1 MKDTFRKSMSK
12 TLVGIVVSTIVLG
25 NQVEDVQAQENG
37 DTLLRNAI
45 YKNMK
50 RDSVSKNIFVNDEKE
65 NASELVRVIVEVEAP
80 AAAEVAGSAKASG
93 QQINAAKS
101 AQLPVMGEVKKII
114 GTDIK
119 NSFGN
124 LVNGFSIE
132 VRRGELEKIE
142 NLPGVKNV
150 TEVKK
155 YNVDMN
161 SAKELTQA
169 ENVWKDYGY
178 QGEGMLIS
186 IIDTGIDHTHKDMRL
201 DQDGKDKAKLSK
213 SAAEEKIK
221 TLGKGTYLSEKVP
234 FGYNYADKNNTAKDN
249 TDSMHGMHVAGIAAA
264 NGSDE
269 EIKAGSAVD
278 GVAPDAQLLAMKVFS
293 NGPLSAGAYSDDI
306 VAAIEDS
313 VTLGADVINMSL
325 GSSSGFMDSEDP
337 QQIAIERATN
347 AGVSVVVS
355 AGNSQYSTAPYKFN
369 SMTDIGIVGSP
380 GVAKDTLQVAN
391 FENNS
396 ITSPALTLNVDGA
409 KAGMFGYSQSDAP
422 VYTAFKPDQQLEV
435 VLCGYG
441 APGDFDGKDVKGK
454 IALIERGGAK
464 SAGFVEKKELARQAG
479 AAGVIVYNNV
489 RDTKAEEESYISM
502 AANPNGTIPGLFIK
516 RSSGLAI
523 KGAIDAGKTV
533 RLTFG
538 AETISEANSG
548 AGDFDSS
555 TSWGVTPSLDFK
567 PEISAP
573 GGDIYSTVNDN
584 KYETMSG
591 TSMAAPHATGGQ
603 ALIIQGIKKNNPS
616 IKGRDLS
623 RLARFTA
630 INTAEVKMNKF
641 DPTTP
646 YSPRRQGAGMMQ
658 IENAIKNN
666 VILTYKKDGNAVTA
680 LKEIGKT
687 TTFELELENLG
698 DKPVTY
704 DVESLGV
711 LTDQSDS
718 ISSMHY
724 VEKIN
729 QASVKF
735 DVSKVTVPA
744 KGKAMVKATLD
755 VADGVSTERFLEG
768 FIKFNTADAPDLVMP
783 YIGYYGDWSKE
794 EILNIPMWETS
805 TKDHHLY
812 LTDANKRALKST
824 VVTQVTEGDKVYTSY
839 LGYDGVTGKYN
850 EPKIDKNT
858 IAISP
863 NGDKQGDV
871 IIPSLYHLRNAKNTV
886 VVVLD
891 KDGKELGEVA
901 KQSNIRKRE
910 YAKNPSRATL
920 MDLTWDGS
928 IYNKSTGKNEILPEG
943 QYTIDIRSSVDLPNA
958 KPQSFIVPVKID
970 LTAPKIEIKDVTKV
984 SGNTYKLQWTME
996 DIQSNLE
1003 VGGATIFV
1011 DGKEV
1016 AVDWKKVNVENGVY
1030 SYDLDLTSGALEITV
1045 GALDRAQ
1052 NLGVASKKVMINLPP
1067 AKVTFETAATGEF
1080 VSDSAETYV
1089 IKGKLNRP
1097 VKEFTIGGENVVLKD
1112 DLSFAHEVKL
1122 KQGMNQI
1129 GVYIKDFDD
1138 KVIAEYAIKGECD
1151 TISPVINLDVANV
1164 DNDKNTL
1171 TIAPN
1176 QKKINIKGKVSDNT
1190 FGYKFYIN
1198 GDALINVSNSVAGI
1212 EYNERTFEKELDVKE
1227 GDIVQIKAVDL
1238 YGHETIKN
1246 LKVEIDNV
1254 APAITIS
1261 GVEDGKV
1268 YENSVTPEITV
1279 DDSKAIVELKLNGE
1293 SYVKGTEIKKSG
1305 KYELQ
1310 VSATDAVGNKSEKVV
1325 KFEIKEKAAN
1335 NTGGAN
1341 NGGTTSGG
1349 NTATT
1354 TGGTSN
1360 GTVTAGIPQAGAAMG
1375 ATNTIAVGTILSV
1388 IGGAIFTLF
1397 RRKQK

>member
-25 NQVEDVQAQENG
+25 NQVEDVQAKENG
-37 DTLLRNAI
+37 ETLLRNAI

-50 RDSVSKNIFVNDEKE
+50 KDSVSKDIFVNDEKE
-65 NASELVRVIVEVEAP
+65 NVSELIRVIVEVEAP
-80 AAAEVAGSAKASG
+80 AAAEVAGNAKASG
-93 QQINAAKS
+93 QQINVAKS

-132 VRRGELEKIE
+132 VRRGELEKIK

-155 YNVDMN
+155 YYVDMN

-201 DQDGKDKAKLSK
+201 DQDGKDKVKLSK
-213 SAAEEKIK
+213 SAVEEKIK

-234 FGYNYADKNNTAKDN
+234 FGYNYADKNNTAKDS

-269 EIKAGSAVD
+269 EVKTGSAVD

-293 NGPLSAGAYSDDI
+293 NGPLSKSAFSDDI

-355 AGNSQYSTAPYKFN
+355 AGNSQYSTAPNKFN

-391 FENNS
+391 FENNK
-396 ITSPALTLNVDGA
+396 ITLADTVYLKSGDTLLGKCGFT
-409 KAGMFGYSQSDAP
+409 KAGVDVYSKLNGKEYDVVDCGRANDGS
-422 VYTAFKPDQQLEV
+422 AFQ
-435 VLCGYG
+435 
-441 APGDFDGKDVKGK
+441 GKDVKGK
-454 IALIERGGAK
+454 IALIERGDTSFDNKIAN
-464 SAGFVEKKELARQAG
+464 AQAAG
-479 AAGVIVYNNV
+479 AIGVIVYNNS
-489 RDTKAEEESYISM
+489 RADEEAYMSM
-502 AANPNGTIPGLFIK
+502 AVTIADNRNIPATFVR
-516 RSSGLAI
+516 RSSGLKIVEAI
-523 KGAIDAGKTV
+523 KNGQNPKV
-533 RLTFG
+533 SFK
-538 AETISEANSG
+538 EEVISEANAD

-630 INTAEVKMNKF
+630 INTAEIKMDKH

-724 VEKIN
+724 VEKID

-735 DVSKVTVPA
+735 DVNKVTVPA

-768 FIKFNTADAPDLVMP
+768 FIKFNTSDAPDLVMP

-794 EILNIPMWETS
+794 EILNIPMWEAS

-812 LTDANKRALKST
+812 LTDTDKRSLKST
-824 VVTQVTEGDKVYTSY
+824 VVTQVTEGDKVYNSY
-839 LGYDGVTGKYN
+839 LGYDGATGKYN

-910 YAKNPSRATL
+910 YAKNPIRTTL
-920 MDLTWDGS
+920 MDLAWDGS

-970 LTAPKIEIKDVTKV
+970 LTAPKVEIKDVTKV

-1016 AVDWKKVNVENGVY
+1016 AIDWKKVNVENGVY

-1097 VKEFTIGGENVVLKD
+1097 VKEFTIGGENVVLKN

-1190 FGYKFYIN
+1190 FGYKFYVN

-1227 GDIVQIKAVDL
+1227 GDIVQVKAVDL
-1238 YGHETIKN
+1238 YGHETVKN

-1279 DDSKAIVELKLNGE
+1279 DDSKAVVELKLNGE
-1293 SYVKGTEIKKSG
+1293 SYAKGTEIKKSG

-1325 KFEIKEKAAN
+1325 KFEIKEKAADN
-1335 NTGGAN
+1335 PGGAN

-1349 NTATT
+1349 NTSTT